1 MRSGRW
7 SSGSVERCPG
17 GCSARESVSL
27 SIVQN
32 GGSRSTARDFS
43 ATELYTGRMR
53 IDELLRALI
62 ACNSISSVNAELDQG
77 NRAVVDLLANW
88 AADLGFRVEIQPLAD
103 PRKANLIATLGQGPG
118 GLVLAGH
125 ADTVPCNPE
134 LWRSDPFVLETD
146 EQHYRG
152 LGVCDM
158 KGFFALALAAAKGF
172 ASRRL
177 REPLIL
183 LATADEET
191 SMAGAQALV
200 EAGRP
205 RARAALIGEPTGMKP
220 VAAHKG
226 ILVEKLRISGR
237 SGHSSDPERGA
248 NALHT
253 LHRAL
258 GALRELAQDLGNR
271 GRDPRFVVDHATL
284 NLGCARAG
292 DNPNRICGHAD
303 LGFEIRPLPG
313 VDLGALRE
321 ELEALLLPLGEADG
335 TGVEIDHLIV
345 PPFEAPEDSP
355 LVAVCEELT
364 GYRREAVAFATE
376 APYLHQLGLDVTVL
390 GPGDIDQAH
399 QPDESLPRARVQPM
413 VELLEALIA
422 RRCLGPV

>member
-1 MRSGRW
+1 
-7 SSGSVERCPG
+7 
-17 GCSARESVSL
+17 
-27 SIVQN
+27 
-32 GGSRSTARDFS
+32 
-43 ATELYTGRMR
+43 MR
-53 IDELLRALI
+53 IEDRLRALI

-125 ADTVPCNPE
+125 ADTVPCDPA
-134 LWRSDPFVLETD
+134 LWQSDPFVLETD

-158 KGFFALALAAAKGF
+158 KGFFALALAAAEGF

-200 EAGRP
+200 DAGRP
-205 RARAALIGEPTGMKP
+205 RARSALIGEPTGMKP

-258 GALRELAQDLGNR
+258 GVLRDLARELRTR
-271 GRDPRFVVDHATL
+271 GRDPRFAVDHATL

-303 LGFEIRPLPG
+303 LGFEVRPLPG

-335 TGVEIDHLIV
+335 TGVEIDHLMV
-345 PPFEAPEDSP
+345 PPFEAPADSP

-390 GPGDIDQAH
+390 GPGDIDRAH
-399 QPDESLPRARVQPM
+399 QPDESLPRERVQPM
-413 VELLEALIA
+413 VALLETLIA
-422 RRCLGPV
+422 RSCLAER